1 MLFRGFGVPIVLVG
15 HSRAASIY
23 TNDWDVHLMPSI
35 DFNSPVSSAPIDRLA
50 LGVGWVRPGA
60 GSIGGT
66 LPKFTPTL
74 CWSAYCFE
82 GIEE

>member
-1 MLFRGFGVPIVLVG
+1 
-15 HSRAASIY
+15 
-23 TNDWDVHLMPSI
+23 MPSI
-35 DFNSPVSSAPIDRLA
+35 DIATPVSSAPTDRLA